1 MKNLRREDLS
11 LFQYIKNTALRDYIE
26 KEEQVELELV
36 SAEPGSYVYQAVSTM
51 IPSPFS
57 RGRGWCYF
65 DCPSLDSNGDCI
77 YSVDTTCVPEF
88 IMVSGTDALGNL
100 CVGTPEQD
108 YRITVY
114 DETLNTISGSEYLI
128 DYVDGR
134 IIMDNDLTVPTLID
148 YSWYYVSVVDQWD
161 YVEAASVPVVV
172 VDMYGTDKTGYQI
185 GAGKK
190 VKRKANIHIFA
201 TSQSERDDLIEVLY
215 DSLYNKSAPV
225 YEFTTGDVLAHDGTF
240 FGRAENMNK
249 LTSLFNRITLNDEN
263 ILHGSMM
270 FTNVS
275 ARHISLPLLGPIV
288 KTDITQSELNA
299 YRAVISF
306 DVETYTRS

>member
-1 MKNLRREDLS
+1 MRNLRREDLS
-11 LFQYIKNTALRDYIE
+11 LYQYIKNTALRDYIE
-26 KEEQVELELV
+26 KEEGIELEPV
-36 SAEPGSYVYQAVSTM
+36 SAEEFSYVYQAVSLM
-51 IPSPFS
+51 SPSPFS
-57 RGRGWCYF
+57 RGRGWSYF
-65 DCPSLDSNGDCI
+65 DCPSTDGDGDCV
-77 YSVDTTCVPEF
+77 YSVNTTCVPEF
-88 IMVSGTDALGNL
+88 IMVSGTDALGNT

-114 DETLNTISGSEYLI
+114 DENLVTISGSEYII

-134 IIMDNDLTVPTLID
+134 IITGTNTVIPKYIN
-148 YSWYYVSVVDQWD
+148 YAWHYVSCVDEWGL
-161 YVEAASVPVVV
+161 VETASVPVVV
-172 VDMYGTDKTGYQI
+172 IDLYGTDKEGYQI

-190 VKRKANIHIFA
+190 VKRKANVHIFA
-201 TSQSERDDLIEVLY
+201 TSQSERDDLMEVLY
-215 DSLYNKSAPV
+215 DSFYNKSAPV

-240 FGRAENMNK
+240 FGRTENPNK

-288 KTDITQSELNA
+288 RTDITQSELNA